1 MDLLGSPRLEIL
13 RATAVFSLKND
24 NNIDRLSNVIQLR
37 FSWERRLGGTVYKKS
52 GCLFPLRDQG
62 KNEKKEN
69 MKNVLLTNLRP
80 KKHLIGLL
88 ALIASSLLQTG
99 CATSGHHERKGAV
112 AGAATGALLGAII
125 GNQSGEE
132 GEGATIGAV
141 AGAIVGREIG
151 RSKDQADMRNA
162 RPRSTEVYD
171 ATRIDYGS
179 MMTEDEKRR
188 VRKRAGKDEIIDWGY
203 YLTSDEKRR
212 ILDRADQAIGL

>member
-1 MDLLGSPRLEIL
+1 M
-13 RATAVFSLKND
+13 
-24 NNIDRLSNVIQLR
+24 NN
-37 FSWERRLGGTVYKKS
+37 T
-52 GCLFPLRDQG
+52 
-62 KNEKKEN
+62 
-69 MKNVLLTNLRP
+69 LLTNLRR
-80 KKHLIGLL
+80 KKHVAGLL
-88 ALIASSLLQTG
+88 ALIAFSLLLTG

-132 GEGATIGAV
+132 GEGAAIGAV

-171 ATRIDYGS
+171 ATRVDYGA

-188 VRKRAGKDEIIDWGY
+188 VRERAGKDEINDWGY
-203 YLTSDEKRR
+203 YLTSDEKSR

>member
-1 MDLLGSPRLEIL
+1 M
-13 RATAVFSLKND
+13 
-24 NNIDRLSNVIQLR
+24 
-37 FSWERRLGGTVYKKS
+37 
-52 GCLFPLRDQG
+52 
-62 KNEKKEN
+62 
-69 MKNVLLTNLRP
+69 LLTNLRR
-80 KKHLIGLL
+80 KKHVAGIL
-88 ALIASSLLQTG
+88 ALLASSLLLTG

-132 GEGATIGAV
+132 GEGAALGAV

-162 RPRSTEVYD
+162 HPRSPEIYN
-171 ATRIDYGS
+171 ATRVDYGA

-188 VRKRAGKDEIIDWGY
+188 VRERAGKDEINDWGY

-212 ILDRADQAIGL
+212 ILDRSEQAIGL

>member
-1 MDLLGSPRLEIL
+1 M
-13 RATAVFSLKND
+13 
-24 NNIDRLSNVIQLR
+24 NN
-37 FSWERRLGGTVYKKS
+37 T
-52 GCLFPLRDQG
+52 
-62 KNEKKEN
+62 
-69 MKNVLLTNLRP
+69 LLTNLRR
-80 KKHLIGLL
+80 KKHVAGLL
-88 ALIASSLLQTG
+88 ALIAFSLLLTG

-132 GEGATIGAV
+132 GEGAAIGAV

-162 RPRSTEVYD
+162 RPRNPEVYD
-171 ATRIDYGS
+171 ANRVDYGA

-188 VRKRAGKDEIIDWGY
+188 VRERAGKDEIDDWGY